1 MTNQTDHPD
10 RSGPDRTTLV
20 LVAICIACALPEL
33 LLTGADLG
41 FWGGTWWRR
50 FAYANGG
57 FWAGLLHDWQPNYRL
72 QPLTMFFSYGFLHGG
87 MMHLVLNMLTL
98 FGLGRVVA
106 DRRSAGAVA
115 IIFVAALLGGALGF
129 AMLSRVPLPMVGA
142 SGALFGLAGAITWQD
157 FRERRPGFRGLR
169 PVMQSVLW
177 LILLNIA
184 MWWAMDGLLAWQT
197 HLGGFLAGALVAA
210 IQDRRRTS

>member
-1 MTNQTDHPD
+1 MTDTPDPPGDPRPD
-10 RSGPDRTTLV
+10 RSMAV
-20 LVAICIACALPEL
+20 LLAICLACALPEV

-41 FWGGTWWRR
+41 LWGAAWWRR

-87 MMHLVLNMLTL
+87 MLHLVLNMLTL

-106 DRRSAGAVA
+106 DRQGAGTMLVIFVISLFGGAVG
-115 IIFVAALLGGALGF
+115 FALL
-129 AMLSRVPLPMVGA
+129 SSVPLPMVGA

-157 FRERRPGFRGLR
+157 FRDRGPGLRGLR
-169 PVMQSVLW
+169 PVLQSVLW
-177 LILLNIA
+177 LIFLNVA

-197 HLGGFLAGALVAA
+197 HLGGFVGGALVVVLR
-210 IQDRRRTS
+210 DWRGRT